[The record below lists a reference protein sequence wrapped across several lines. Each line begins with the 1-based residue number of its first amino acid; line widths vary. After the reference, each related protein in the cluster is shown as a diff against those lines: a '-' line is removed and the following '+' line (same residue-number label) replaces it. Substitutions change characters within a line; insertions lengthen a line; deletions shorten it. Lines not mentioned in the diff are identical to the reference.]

1 MAIVYFLIDNY
12 KIEYVAV
19 CFTPAGITDLYI
31 YIYIYMC
38 VYIYIYV
45 YISIYACYT
54 LIAISSIC
62 A

>member
-31 YIYIYMC
+31 YIYIYIYVC
-38 VYIYIYV
+38 VYIYIYIRL
-45 YISIYACYT
+45 YKH
-54 LIAISSIC
+54 IC
-62 A
+62 MLYFNSY